1 MTLNKAFVLCLAA
14 VSLVAA
20 GSIRHEQ
27 YEHQQQQQHYDHD
40 TLMRQKKIF
49 DLLWYV
55 EQGSIVDADYYEIGR
70 QYDIVANI
78 DHYHHNEV
86 VTDFIDYYRNGMLTK
101 DDIFSYYHPE
111 HRDQMMALYR
121 LLYYA
126 RDFVTFYQTA
136 AWARIHMN
144 AGMFV
149 TAFSTAVIYRPD
161 TRHIRLPAI
170 YELYPNVFFDSR
182 VIHEAERVAMT
193 RGHEYQQQQQ
203 QQQQQHQGV
212 EEREQMKQ
220 QHWSGAGF
228 ETYHLFSNYSQGWP
242 MCMSPGHYRSHD
254 EHALGYFTH
263 DVGLNAYYYYFR
275 MMYPFWLSSRDTQT
289 SLPKWI
295 RGELYYHVH
304 QQLMARYH
312 LERIGRDLPDI
323 ERDYQAG
330 VGMPGFYGQYTY
342 HTGVAMPRRDWWNV
356 VPYYKQRYL
365 ERLRLVEARIEEAI
379 DSGYV
384 VDEHGN
390 RYGLSGPDGLNVL
403 ANLIEGNHD
412 SLNPGYYG
420 SYDALFRHTFG
431 QHYEGGDEH
440 DYVPGSLHLF
450 ATSMKDPAFYRMYGK
465 IVDLFLR
472 YKSRLPR
479 YTRSE
484 LEFPGVKV
492 ESLELSEDR
501 LTTYFDA
508 QDYLINNAVNVPSMK
523 DGQSFHI
530 KAWQHRLN
538 YKPFDYKLAV
548 QSDKSAKAV
557 VRFFLGPAVDDYA
570 HLLRHFQYFYMLDEF
585 EVDLIEGLNKIERHS
600 GESSFFKHGHITG
613 DKYYAKIVQA
623 LEGKEAMA
631 QDDHQWGFPEHLY
644 LPMGKSDAHG
654 QRYKLY
660 VHVSPYQPGKS
671 LDAPFF
677 GQRVFYGQPLG
688 YPLDRPMQPW
698 FMQLDNG
705 YFRDVY
711 VRHRVDEAV
720 YPAYHEGRSQHG
732 RQGGYDDYAGYDR
745 ADSMMTTMTT
755 NAMRDQHHAY
765 PQQRQD
771 GGRYRANYGSSEYV
785 KYGPSMIVPSMH
797 RDHDAAYYQQQQ
809 QQHQTWPY
817 GRVQGVSSE
826 YNMKMQQQQH
836 DRMHEMPVHY

>member
-27 YEHQQQQQHYDHD
+27 QYEHQQQQHFDHD
-40 TLMRQKKIF
+40 SLMRQKKIF

-78 DHYHHNEV
+78 DHYHHNASIHNDAIIIRMKNNKIFYFLKIVQEV

-121 LLYYA
+121 LFYYA

-144 AGMFV
+144 PGMFV

-161 TRHIRLPAI
+161 TQHIRLPAI

-182 VIHEAERVAMT
+182 VIREAQRVAMT
-193 RGHEYQQQQQ
+193 RGHEYQQQ
-203 QQQQQHQGV
+203 HHAG
-212 EEREQMKQ
+212 EEHEPMKQ
-220 QHWSGAGF
+220 QHWSGPGF
-228 ETYHLFSNYSQGWP
+228 ETFHLFSNYSQGWP
-242 MCMSPGHYRSHD
+242 MCMSPGYYHGRD
-254 EHALGYFTH
+254 EHDLGYFTH
-263 DVGLNAYYYYFR
+263 DIGLNAYYYYFR

-312 LERIGRDLPDI
+312 LERIGHDLPDI
-323 ERDYQAG
+323 EHDFQA
-330 VGMPGFYGQYTY
+330 GMPGFYGQYTF

-356 VPYYKQRYL
+356 VPYYKQRYY
-365 ERLRLVEARIEEAI
+365 EQLRHIDSRIEEAI
-379 DSGYV
+379 DSGFV

-403 ANLIEGNHD
+403 ANLIEGNRD
-412 SLNPGYYG
+412 SINAGYYG

-440 DYVPGSLHLF
+440 DYVPSSLHYF

-479 YTRSE
+479 YTRPE

-492 ESLELSEDR
+492 ESVELSEEQ

-508 QDYLINNAVNVPSMK
+508 QDYLINNAVNAPSMK

-530 KAWQHRLN
+530 KAWQHHLN

-548 QSDKSAKAV
+548 NSDKSTKAV

-585 EVDLIEGLNKIERHS
+585 EVDLAAGPNKIVRNCHDFFFVSEDPEPYEVFLQRIGVAADAGGEELKLERRVH
-600 GESSFFKHGHITG
+600 
-613 DKYYAKIVQA
+613 
-623 LEGKEAMA
+623 
-631 QDDHQWGFPEHLY
+631 GFPARLL
-644 LPMGKSDAHG
+644 LPKGRPEGMPF
-654 QRYKLY
+654 RLF
-660 VHVSPYQPGKS
+660 VHV
-671 LDAPFF
+671 APVL
-677 GQRVFYGQPLG
+677 GEPVRYTSRVFGDSLMDSRPLG
-688 YPLDRPMQPW
+688 YPLDRPVSEPD
-698 FMQLDNG
+698 FHGPNF
-705 YFRDVY
+705 YFKDVLI
-711 VRHRVDEAV
+711 
-720 YPAYHEGRSQHG
+720 YH
-732 RQGGYDDYAGYDR
+732 
-745 ADSMMTTMTT
+745 
-755 NAMRDQHHAY
+755 
-765 PQQRQD
+765 QQ
-771 GGRYRANYGSSEYV
+771 E
-785 KYGPSMIVPSMH
+785 
-797 RDHDAAYYQQQQ
+797 HDK
-809 QQHQTWPY
+809 T
-817 GRVQGVSSE
+817 
-826 YNMKMQQQQH
+826 
-836 DRMHEMPVHY
+836 VHY